1 MITYNKVRAIIFTES
16 FPLLKIGMNF
26 HYSLEDQKKKKT
38 IKGHLMM
45 GHQQDSKIGDSSLCH
60 LPEKLI

>member
-1 MITYNKVRAIIFTES
+1 MITYNNVRAIIFTES
-16 FPLLKIGMNF
+16 FPILKIGMNL
-26 HYSLEDQKKKKT
+26 HYSLEDQKKT

-45 GHQQDSKIGDSSLCH
+45 GHQQDSEIGDSSLCP